1 MTDNV
6 YQAPG
11 TAFNAGRDSDDLL
24 RRGTEGRYSYGA
36 FEVLGEAWNAIE
48 GKKGTLWLAGLLTI
62 VVAIGLQI
70 AFALVGAVV
79 GAGGMFAM
87 MSGHPGAAAA
97 AGGVFVLFM
106 FALGQNLVQW
116 LVMLPLQGGVFMLSL
131 KLLTGQRGEVG
142 EVFSYFSKALSLL
155 LMFILQCI
163 LVGIGFICL
172 ILPGIYL
179 AVSYRMAA
187 QLIVEKDLGPWEALE
202 SSRQAITHNWWSV
215 FGTYIL
221 VFLMALVTAVPI
233 IVAAIVV
240 AVMHG
245 GFFLSAVVILAAIV
259 AEIMVAIWALPYYN
273 LIEATM
279 YHRVFGC
286 ESELA
291 QIQGEPA

>member
-11 TAFNAGRDSDDLL
+11 TAFDASRESDDLL

-48 GKKGTLWLAGLLTI
+48 GKKGTLWLAGILAI

-70 AFALVGAVV
+70 VFGIIGMLV

-97 AGGVFVLFM
+97 AGGLFFLFM
-106 FALGQNLVQW
+106 FSLAQNLVQW

-131 KLLTGQRGEVG
+131 KLFTRQRGEVG
-142 EVFSYFSKALSLL
+142 EIFGYFNKALTLL

-202 SSRQAITHNWWSV
+202 ASRQAITHNWWSV
-215 FGTYIL
+215 FGTFIL
-221 VFLMALVTAVPI
+221 MFLMWLVVAVPI
-233 IVAAIVV
+233 IVATVLV
-240 AVMHG
+240 AGGHP
-245 GFFLSAVVILAAIV
+245 GFFFGAIVILAAFV
-259 AEIMVAIWALPYYN
+259 AEVLIAVWALPYYY
-273 LIEATM
+273 LIEAAM

-286 ESELA
+286 ENELA
-291 QIQGEPA
+291 QLQGEPA